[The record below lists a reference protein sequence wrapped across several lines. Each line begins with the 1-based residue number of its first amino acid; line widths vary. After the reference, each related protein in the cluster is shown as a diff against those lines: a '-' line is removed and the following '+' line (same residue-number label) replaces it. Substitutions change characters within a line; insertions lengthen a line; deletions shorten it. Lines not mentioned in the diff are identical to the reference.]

1 MPIVDATSAIDLPS
15 YGDALVS
22 SCESFVETAVRDVD
36 VDDVHTA
43 AGPATDA
50 HVDAMTTRACV
61 DACARL
67 DAEATKGTARQT
79 SRSSLATTRT
89 VTDDGCTHAFIHF
102 AQSACF
108 SGTPPPRTP
117 STARAREGCSR
128 RYATRTRR

>member
-22 SCESFVETAVRDVD
+22 SCESFVETAVRCVD

-43 AGPATDA
+43 AGPGTRA

-67 DAEATKGTARQT
+67 DAEATKGTARRMA
-79 SRSSLATTRT
+79 RSFLATTRT
-89 VTDDGCTHAFIHF
+89 VTDDGRVHACIHF
-102 AQSACF
+102 AQSVCF
-108 SGTPPPRTP
+108 SGTTPTRTP
-117 STARAREGCSR
+117 STANAREGCSR

>member
-1 MPIVDATSAIDLPS
+1 MPDVDATSAIDLPS

-22 SCESFVETAVRDVD
+22 SCESFVEIAVRDVD
-36 VDDVHTA
+36 VDVDDGHTA
-43 AGPATDA
+43 AGPATD
-50 HVDAMTTRACV
+50 DMTTRACV

-108 SGTPPPRTP
+108 SGTTPPRTP

>member
-43 AGPATDA
+43 AGPGTETP
-50 HVDAMTTRACV
+50 VDAMTTRACV

-67 DAEATKGTARQT
+67 DAEATKGTYG
-79 SRSSLATTRT
+79 ATDVSFVPR
-89 VTDDGCTHAFIHF
+89 DDANGD
-102 AQSACF
+102 
-108 SGTPPPRTP
+108 
-117 STARAREGCSR
+117 
-128 RYATRTRR
+128 